1 MLVALAQDSPSAR
14 RAAHDLAAALRSV
27 DRTRAEEIG
36 VATDLRAE
44 LVLRGAR
51 AIVRIDVEPGVFELT
66 AMGADGRSWP
76 PRPVARRDG
85 EAVDSEQVAAA
96 GCSMVAAV
104 LSAPEAPSAP
114 PASSANVAP
123 IPPPLPGSPPA
134 PVPPPTSPPAAS
146 SASSALAPTAPVPSP
161 AGPPQAPTEGKPSAV
176 ATARAATPVPH
187 SPVPTDASAP
197 HPPESNPRGASA
209 RVDAAFVGA
218 NVAPQLLFHPGATV
232 GAWARSGPL
241 GFGALYGFYPGA
253 VVEGVGASILLTRH
267 TFALGARAELR
278 FERWAV
284 AASVGPFLEMWLRRT
299 RTVESAATATP
310 SSTHVTA
317 GGFARG
323 GVTFW
328 IRPGLGLDA
337 GLGVEL
343 CPDGPAFRGPS
354 GGDVLTP
361 NIGRIRVD
369 LGLAAEFL

>member
-1 MLVALAQDSPSAR
+1 MLVAVAQDSASAR

-44 LVLRGAR
+44 LVLHGAR
-51 AIVRIDVEPGVFELT
+51 AIVRIEVEPGVFELT

-114 PASSANVAP
+114 PASTSNVTP
-123 IPPPLPGSPPA
+123 IPSPPPAQPPATA
-134 PVPPPTSPPAAS
+134 PAPASPPAAP
-146 SASSALAPTAPVPSP
+146 SALAPPGLSPSP
-161 AGPPQAPTEGKPSAV
+161 AGPPQAPTEVKPSVTSAAHP
-176 ATARAATPVPH
+176 ATAAAHAPTPAEA
-187 SPVPTDASAP
+187 PVS
-197 HPPESNPRGASA
+197 HPPESNPRGGASA
-209 RVDAAFVGA
+209 RAEAAFVGA

-253 VVEGVGASILLTRH
+253 VVEGASASILLTRH

-278 FERWAV
+278 YERWTV
-284 AASVGPFLEMWLRRT
+284 AASAGPLLEMWLRST
-299 RTVESAATATP
+299 RAVDSAATATP
-310 SSTHVTA
+310 SSTHVTV

-337 GLGVEL
+337 GLGVEV

-354 GGDVLTP
+354 GGDLLTP
-361 NIGRIRVD
+361 NIGRLRVD